1 MKTVIVTGGIG
12 SGKSAVCALLRQRG
26 IPVYDC
32 DSRVKELYD
41 EDPALVPALE
51 EVMGVPLR
59 NKAGKLDKAA
69 LARRIFPDKA
79 AREAVEAKVYPALLK
94 DFQAWRAAQKKAPFV
109 ALESAVIL
117 SKPLFRG
124 LADGVV
130 LVDAPEEIRLRR
142 AMERDG
148 ATEEAVRER
157 MAAQQPVIPADACIL
172 RNDGTPEDLRK
183 EVERVFFGK
192 NDYICKLLNNE
203 TQNMKTD
210 LAKTLSIRG
219 QHGLFTYIAQS
230 RTGAIAEAFEDK
242 KRSNFSANAG
252 ITTLAD
258 ISIYTAEGEVKLQDV
273 FGKMHE
279 VLGDKD
285 APSAKA
291 DPKELKALF
300 DKALPNYDGER
311 FYVSHMK
318 KVVEWYNALK
328 KYASLD
334 FVTDEE
340 REAEAAGNAEA

>member
-12 SGKSAVCALLRQRG
+12 SGKSAVCALLRERG

-41 EDPALVPALE
+41 EDPSLVPALE
-51 EVMGVPLR
+51 EALGVPLR
-59 NKAGKLDKAA
+59 DKAGLLDRAA
-69 LARRIFPDKA
+69 LARRIFPDPQ
-79 AREAVEAKVYPALLK
+79 ARDAVEAVVYPALLK
-94 DFQAWRAAQKKAPFV
+94 DFMSWRAAHSKTPFV

-124 LADGVV
+124 IADAVV
-130 LVDAPEEIRLRR
+130 VVDAPEEIRLRR

-148 ATEEAVRER
+148 ASQEAVRER
-157 MAAQQPVIPADACIL
+157 MAAQQLLIPADACVI
-172 RNDGTPEDLRK
+172 RNEGTPEDLRK

-203 TQNMKTD
+203 TRIMKTD

-219 QHGLFTYIAQS
+219 QHGLFLYIAQS
-230 RTGAIAEAFEDK
+230 RTGAIVEAFEDK

-258 ISIYTAEGEVKLQDV
+258 ISIYTDEGEVKLQDV

-300 DKALPNYDGER
+300 DKALPNYDSER